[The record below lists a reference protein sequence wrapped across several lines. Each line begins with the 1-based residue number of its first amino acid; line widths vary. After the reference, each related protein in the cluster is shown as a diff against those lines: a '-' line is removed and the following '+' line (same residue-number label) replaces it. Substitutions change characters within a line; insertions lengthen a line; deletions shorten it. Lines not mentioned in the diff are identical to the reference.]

1 MFVCT
6 PHISLLPGVDF
17 RKLLK
22 ALRWHSFCSVHGL
35 LHNTGITVINQICG
49 KNPYRSWTILFG
61 NFPGLCALESHS
73 LHVLGKFFHLWNQ
86 YKTKNYCRICNILAK
101 KTCHQVSFY
110 LDRGSA
116 PARVGLGV
124 TTVLTMVT
132 LMGAVNRW
140 ISWSY
145 LYHHDLISLFVLL
158 TTWNIFLGPCQRY
171 PTWRPW
177 ISTWPFAFL
186 WFSEHSSSKI
196 VFFIGPESDHCLPL
210 SLTHW
215 LTH

>member
-1 MFVCT
+1 MQSIKICLCFWSVSAVLCMFVCT

-73 LHVLGKFFHLWNQ
+73 LHVLGKFFYLWNQ

-101 KTCHQVSFY
+101 KNLSPGEFLPWPGFRPCE
-110 LDRGSA
+110 
-116 PARVGLGV
+116 
-124 TTVLTMVT
+124 
-132 LMGAVNRW
+132 
-140 ISWSY
+140 SWSWG
-145 LYHHDLISLFVLL
+145 HH
-158 TTWNIFLGPCQRY
+158 GPHNGHTYGGC
-171 PTWRPW
+171 
-177 ISTWPFAFL
+177 
-186 WFSEHSSSKI
+186 E
-196 VFFIGPESDHCLPL
+196 
-210 SLTHW
+210 
-215 LTH
+215 